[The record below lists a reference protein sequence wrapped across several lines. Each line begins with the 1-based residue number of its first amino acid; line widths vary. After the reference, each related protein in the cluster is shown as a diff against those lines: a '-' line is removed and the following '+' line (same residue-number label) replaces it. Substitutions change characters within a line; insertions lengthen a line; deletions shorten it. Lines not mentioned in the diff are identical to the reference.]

1 MAGDK
6 VAGGLGAIWTGLR
19 HASRAGLSRML
30 PALTRVNQ
38 KHGFDCPGCAWPERS
53 NRALIECCENGVK
66 AIAHEMSEARLT
78 REFFSHWSIPALL
91 ERSDQWLEQQ
101 GRIAEPMILRPGA
114 VRYEPIPWNTAF
126 HRIGEILRLLESPQ
140 EAVFYSSG
148 RTSNEAAFLYQLFAR
163 QFGTSNLCSSSH
175 FCDESGRAG
184 LAEVIGFGQGTVR
197 PEDFEQADLILVLGQ
212 NPGTSHPR
220 MLNTL
225 ARAVKRGCRV
235 ISINPLRERGLVRW
249 RPPGNP
255 FAGATAL
262 AERFVRVRIGG
273 DIALIK
279 GILKEVLALENS
291 RPGTVLDRDFIDRH
305 SEGFQELR
313 QALADWSFE
322 ELVEQSGVPREE
334 IGEIAEIYIASERV
348 IACWATGLNQHR
360 HGAENIQELANL
372 LMLRG
377 NLGKPGAG
385 LCPLQGHSN
394 AQGVRAM
401 GVAAKPDRAFL
412 QRLGREFEFTA
423 PIEPG
428 YDGVEAIHAM
438 HDGKVQAFIG
448 LGGNFAAASP
458 DTDYTAQG
466 LRRCHL
472 TVQIATRLNRSHL
485 ITGQEAILLPCLCRS
500 ERDRQASGDQFV
512 SVESSMGAIHRSQ
525 GQRDPASAEV
535 RSEPAIVGAMA
546 RATLG
551 DATEVPWEKLIA
563 DYERIRERIS
573 RVIPGFENANE
584 RIRAS
589 GGFVLPSVL
598 RDRKF
603 ATPSG
608 RARFRVVPLPEIE
621 LAEGQLLLTTVRS
634 HDQFNTTVYG
644 NGDRYRG
651 IKGGR
656 RVVLLNRADMEE
668 RGIAEGQRV
677 DLTSRLEGQTRSI
690 SGLSAVAYDVPVGC
704 AVSYFPEAN
713 PLVPID
719 HFAPGSGT
727 PAYKLLPVS
736 LAPTTTEDEDAEMVV
751 S

>member
-1 MAGDK
+1 
-6 VAGGLGAIWTGLR
+6 
-19 HASRAGLSRML
+19 ML

-53 NRALIECCENGVK
+53 NRALIDCCENGVK
-66 AIAHEMSEARLT
+66 AIAHEISEARLT
-78 REFFSHWSIPALL
+78 REFLSHWSIPALL

-114 VRYEPIPWNTAF
+114 VRYEPISWDAAL

-163 QFGTSNLCSSSH
+163 QFGTNNLPSSSN

-184 LAEVIGFGQGTVR
+184 LAEVIGVGDGTVHLD
-197 PEDFEQADLILVLGQ
+197 DFEQADLILVLGQ
-212 NPGTSHPR
+212 NPGTCHPR

-225 ARAVKRGCRV
+225 AGAVKRGCRV
-235 ISINPLRERGLVRW
+235 FSINPLCERGLVRW

-255 FAGATAL
+255 LAPATAL

-279 GILKEVLALENS
+279 GIMKEVLGLENS
-291 RPGTVLDRDFIDRH
+291 EPGTVLDRDFIDRY

-313 QALADWSFE
+313 RALADWRFE

-334 IGEIAEIYIASERV
+334 MGEIADIYAASERV

-360 HGAENIQELANL
+360 HGAENVQELANL

-377 NLGKPGAG
+377 NLGRPGAG
-385 LCPLQGHSN
+385 LCPLPGHSN
-394 AQGVRAM
+394 ARGIRTM
-401 GVAAKPDRAFL
+401 GIAANPERIFL
-412 QRLGREFEFTA
+412 DRLGREFEFTA
-423 PIEPG
+423 PTQRG
-428 YDGVEAIHAM
+428 YDNVEAIHAM
-438 HDGKVQAFIG
+438 HDGKVQVFIA

-458 DTDYTAQG
+458 DTHYTGQAM
-466 LRRCHL
+466 RRCRL
-472 TVQIATRLNRSHL
+472 TVQIAPRLNRSHL

-512 SVESSMGAIHRSQ
+512 SVEDSMGTVRGSQ
-525 GQRDPASAEV
+525 GQRDPASAAV
-535 RSEPAIVGAMA
+535 RSEPAIVAAMA

-551 DATEVPWEKLIA
+551 DTTGVSWEQLIA

-573 RVIPGFENANE
+573 RVIPAFENASE
-584 RIRAS
+584 RIRES
-589 GGFVLPSVL
+589 GGFVLPNGP
-598 RDRKF
+598 RNREF

-608 RARFRVVPLPEIE
+608 RARFRVVQLPEIE
-621 LAEGQLLLTTVRS
+621 LAEGRLLLTTVRS

-651 IKGGR
+651 IEGER

-668 RGIAEGQRV
+668 MGIAEGQRV
-677 DLTSRLEGQTRSI
+677 DLTSHFEGQTRSI
-690 SGLSAVAYDVPVGC
+690 SGLSATAYDVPVGC
-704 AVSYFPEAN
+704 AVTYFPEAN

-719 HFAPGSGT
+719 HLAPGSGT
-727 PAYKLLPVS
+727 PAYKLLSVS
-736 LAPTTTEDEDAEMVV
+736 LAHSTGTGEG
-751 S
+751 